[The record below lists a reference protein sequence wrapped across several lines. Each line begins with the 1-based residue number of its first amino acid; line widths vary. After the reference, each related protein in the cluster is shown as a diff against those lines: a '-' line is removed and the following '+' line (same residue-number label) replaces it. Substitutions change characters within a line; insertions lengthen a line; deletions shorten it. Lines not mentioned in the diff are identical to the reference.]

1 MQPIIYMVMSD
12 LNASVP
18 ESGDIHDSIISQ
30 DIILTGHDI
39 GPGQATQLSVISQQG
54 RCSHIQ
60 QPRVFLGQVRTT
72 IGWSIVDMASLELL
86 REQGTPVNE
95 SEQVTC
101 VSWDML
107 IVEHGRFQ

>member
-18 ESGDIHDSIISQ
+18 ESGHIHDSIISQ

-60 QPRVFLGQVRTT
+60 QPWESFCHIRTT
-72 IGWSIVDMASLELL
+72 MDWSLVNVAFLELL
-86 REQGTPVNE
+86 REQGAPINE
-95 SEQVTC
+95 SEQVTR